1 MEETILSC
9 NSEDADR
16 LADLLL
22 GVKTGDV
29 VITNVTKAAGNLV
42 EISFEWRR
50 VEIAQ
55 KGDEVAPQNRL

>member
-22 GVKTGDV
+22 GVKTGNV

-50 VEIAQ
+50 LEIGQ
-55 KGDEVAPQNRL
+55 KGDEVVPQNRL

>member
-42 EISFEWRR
+42 EISFEWRK